1 MKKIIVSFLFILV
14 AISFTACSG
23 NKMLGKYKLTSM
35 KVDGEEKATRAV
47 LKAFEKEE
55 YLYGSIEVKDKGKA
69 ILTIQ
74 GEDEMYLTWDEK
86 TFTDEDD
93 NDYKYTFEE
102 DTLTITKKVDGVTTK
117 MKFERL
123 SKDDEEIDWIGNVAS
138 EKELAAILGI
148 TPGTYKLTGLTMK
161 MGDQEMDLMELY
173 KATGQDTSELGYL
186 EIIDDKNAVMRSFG
200 DDQEEKLTFDDKY
213 FYASDSWNDEKIA
226 YKVSGN
232 KITFTYEEDDTE
244 MIMTFEK

>member
-1 MKKIIVSFLFILV
+1 MKRILMV
-14 AISFTACSG
+14 LVLLCMAGLLVGCSG
-23 NKMLGKYKLTSM
+23 NKMVGKYKMTSM

-74 GEDEMYLTWDEK
+74 GEDEMYLSWDEK

-148 TPGTYKLTGLTMK
+148 MPGTYKLTGLVMK
-161 MGDQEMDLMELY
+161 MGDQEIDYMELA
-173 KATGQDTSELGYL
+173 KSMGMDEDEFGFL

>member
-1 MKKIIVSFLFILV
+1 MKRFIMVLV
-14 AISFTACSG
+14 LLCMAGLLAGCSG
-23 NKMLGKYKLTSM
+23 NNMVGKYKMTSM
-35 KVDGEEKATRAV
+35 KVDGEEKATKAV
-47 LKAFEKEE
+47 LRAFEKEE

-69 ILTIQ
+69 IIMIQ
-74 GEDEMYLTWDEK
+74 GEEDMYLTWDEK
-86 TFTDEDD
+86 KFTDEDD

-123 SKDDEEIDWIGNVAS
+123 SKDDEAIDWIENGAS

-148 TPGTYKLTGLTMK
+148 MPGTYKLTGLTLK
-161 MGDQEMDLMELY
+161 MGDQEIDYMELA
-173 KATGQDTSELGYL
+173 KSMGMDEDELGFL

-200 DDQEEKLTFDDKY
+200 DDQEEKLTYDDKY
-213 FYASDSWNDEKIA
+213 FYSADGGNEEKIA

-232 KITFTYEEDDTE
+232 KITFTYDDEDGS
-244 MIMTFEK
+244 MVMTFEK